1 MSPVAPEAALL
12 STVLA
17 IAPVGATITTPDLI
31 MLEVNQALC
40 DMLGYAAHELLG
52 TSLWDLRLTGEAV
65 HRLNGRLRV
74 PDEAQVHFDEVHQF
88 RHHDG
93 HMMWTRVTGSSLPA
107 LEEATPTCI
116 VYVQGLATPG
126 NVAEEPPGRQFRARQ
141 VLDSITEGIYT
152 LDRDWRVTY
161 CNITAAERLRGSLE
175 EPLGRSIW
183 DVFPPAVETSF
194 YTACQTAVRDSVPVS
209 VETFYPPTRSWFEAH
224 IYPAAGGL
232 TVVSRNIT
240 EAKELELRLR
250 TSDAH
255 HRFLLDHVPA
265 VIYALA
271 PDAQQTRLYFSPR
284 HQELTGYTLEETLA
298 NRGHWLDLVHPDDR
312 ARTAAENARADAEGV
327 RFRAEYRLRR
337 KDGSYVWVL
346 DECVPVRDDDGNII
360 AWQGVVLDITDRVTA
375 QAAQGHLAA
384 LVMSA
389 EDAIISSDLD
399 GLVTSWN
406 PGATRLYGY
415 LPEEILGQPFE
426 RLLPKAVDRESL
438 ATRIQAAR
446 SGATVELFETQRQ
459 HQDGSIVD
467 VAITMSPIRDE
478 NDKIVGVSTITR
490 DITERN
496 RVERALRE
504 ALAAAETAAR
514 TKSLF
519 LAMMSHELRT
529 PVQAV
534 LGYAELLLLDPELAL
549 TPDQLADVTY
559 IRNGARRL
567 DKLIDQ
573 LLDLS
578 RMEAGRLM
586 LEVKPVALADV
597 VGEVR
602 EDLAMQ
608 AKAKHLALEIDVP
621 SSLPP
626 VLGDRDRIRQ
636 IVLNLAENA
645 VKFTDEGAVSICA
658 RAEGNRL
665 AVEVSDTGIGIA
677 PEALPTIFEE
687 FRQVDSAL
695 TRRYSGAGLG
705 LAIAERLAGQ
715 MHGALRVSSEVGK
728 GSTFVLEL
736 PRAPGQAPV
745 PSTAGSERQAT
756 VTR

>member
-1 MSPVAPEAALL
+1 
-12 STVLA
+12 
-17 IAPVGATITTPDLI
+17 
-31 MLEVNQALC
+31 MLEVNPALC
-40 DMLGYAAHELLG
+40 DLLGYTPEGLLG
-52 TSLWDLRLTGEAV
+52 MSLWDLCASNHGV
-65 HRLNGRLRV
+65 SQLNGRARPPREMKTLFQ
-74 PDEAQVHFDEVHQF
+74 EECSF

-93 HMMWTRVTGSSLPA
+93 HIIWTRVSGSSLPT
-107 LEEATPTCI
+107 L
-116 VYVQGLATPG
+116 GD
-126 NVAEEPPGRQFRARQ
+126 EPPILVVYLQERAAFSVAADASLAPSHQARQ
-141 VLDSITEGIYT
+141 VLDSITEGIYV
-152 LDRDWRVTY
+152 LDRNWRVTY
-161 CNITAAERLRGSLE
+161 CNATAAQRLGSALPT
-175 EPLGRSIW
+175 PLGSNIW
-183 DVFPPAVETSF
+183 DAFPPAVETSF
-194 YTACQTAVRDSVPVS
+194 YTACQAAVRDGVPVS
-209 VETFYPPTRSWFEAH
+209 VETFYPPTQSWFEAH
-224 IYPAAGGL
+224 LYPIADGL

-240 EAKELELRLR
+240 EAKALELSLR

-284 HQELTGYTLEETLA
+284 HRELTGYTLEETLA
-298 NRGHWLDLVHPDDR
+298 NSGHWLDLVHPDDR
-312 ARTAAENARADAEGV
+312 ARTAAENARAVAEGV

-346 DECVPVRDDDGNII
+346 DERVPVRDDDGNII
-360 AWQGVVLDITDRVTA
+360 TWQGVVLDITDRVTA

-384 LVMSA
+384 LVRSA

-415 LPEEILGQPFE
+415 RPEEILGQPFE
-426 RLLPKAVDRESL
+426 RLLPAAVDHDAL
-438 ATRIQAAR
+438 AARIRAAR

-490 DITERN
+490 NITERN

-504 ALAAAETAAR
+504 ALEAAETAAR

-534 LGYAELLLLDPELAL
+534 LGYAELLLLDQNLAL
-549 TPDQLADVTY
+549 TPDQSADLMS

-578 RMEAGRLM
+578 RLEAGRLV
-586 LEVKPVALADV
+586 LDIKAVALADV
-597 VGEVR
+597 VGEVCQ
-602 EDLAMQ
+602 DIATQ
-608 AKAKHLALEIDVP
+608 ARAKHLSLEIDVP
-621 SSLPP
+621 ASLPP
-626 VLGDRDRIRQ
+626 ALGDPDRLRQ

-645 VKFTDEGAVSICA
+645 VKFTDQGTVRIRGREVGD
-658 RAEGNRL
+658 RL

-677 PEALPTIFEE
+677 PEALSTIFEE
-687 FRQVDSAL
+687 FRQVDSNL
-695 TRRYSGAGLG
+695 TRRYGGAGLG

-715 MHGALRVSSEVGK
+715 MHGTLRVSSEVGQ
-728 GSTFVLEL
+728 GSTFVLEI
-736 PRAPGQAPV
+736 PRAP
-745 PSTAGSERQAT
+745 R
-756 VTR
+756 

>member
-1 MSPVAPEAALL
+1 MSSVAPEAALL
-12 STVLA
+12 SVVLA
-17 IAPVGATITTPDLI
+17 VSPVGTAIAAPDLTL
-31 MLEVNQALC
+31 LEVNQALC
-40 DMLGYAAHELLG
+40 DLLGYTSQELLG
-52 TSLWDLRLTGEAV
+52 TSLWDLRHTNHANS
-65 HRLNGRLRV
+65 RQNGRLRV
-74 PDEAQVHFDEVHQF
+74 PGEAPGVFDEEHQF
-88 RHHDG
+88 RHHNG
-93 HMMWTRVTGSSLPA
+93 RMIWTRVTGAPLPA
-107 LEEATPTCI
+107 LGDAMPTLV
-116 VYVQGLATPG
+116 VYVQELADAREAAAG
-126 NVAEEPPGRQFRARQ
+126 SRAAQGHARH
-141 VLDSITEGIYT
+141 VLDSITDAIYT
-152 LDRDWRVTY
+152 LDRNWRVTY
-161 CNITAAERLRGSLE
+161 CNATAAQRLGSALP
-175 EPLGRSIW
+175 EPLGSSIW
-183 DVFPPAVETSF
+183 DAFPSAVATPF
-194 YTACQTAVRDSVPVS
+194 YTACQTAVRDGVPVN
-209 VETFYPPTRSWFEAH
+209 VETYYPPTQAWFAAH
-224 IYPAAGGL
+224 IYPQAGGL

-240 EAKELELRLR
+240 GAKELELSLR

-271 PDAQQTRLYFSPR
+271 PDTQHTRLYFSPR
-284 HQELTGYTLEETLA
+284 HAELTGYTLEETLA
-298 NRGHWLDLVHPDDR
+298 NSGHWLDQVHPDDR
-312 ARTAAENARADAEGV
+312 TRTATELARADLARD

-406 PGATRLYGY
+406 PGATQLYGY
-415 LPEEILGQPFE
+415 RPEDILGQPFE
-426 RLLPKAVDRESL
+426 RLLPPGIDRDAL
-438 ATRIQAAR
+438 AAR
-446 SGATVELFETQRQ
+446 IRAARTGATVDLFETQRQ

-478 NDKIVGVSTITR
+478 NGKIVGVSTITR

-496 RVERALRE
+496 RVERLLRE
-504 ALAAAETAAR
+504 ALEAAEAASR

-534 LGYAELLLLDPELAL
+534 LGYADLLLLDRDLAL
-549 TPDQLADVTY
+549 NPDQLADLTY

-567 DKLIDQ
+567 DKLIDH

-578 RMEAGRLM
+578 RLEAGRLV
-586 LEVKPVALADV
+586 LDVKAVALADV

-602 EDLAMQ
+602 QDIAMQ

-626 VLGDRDRIRQ
+626 ALGDPVRLRQ
-636 IVLNLAENA
+636 IVVNLAENA
-645 VKFTDEGAVSICA
+645 VKFTDAGSVCIRG
-658 RAEGNRL
+658 RAEADRL
-665 AVEVSDTGIGIA
+665 KLEVSDTGIGIA
-677 PEALPTIFEE
+677 PDALPTIFED

-695 TRRYSGAGLG
+695 TRRYGGAGLG
-705 LAIAERLAGQ
+705 LAIAERLATQ
-715 MHGALRVSSEVGK
+715 MHGTLRVSSELGK
-728 GSTFVLEL
+728 GSTFVLEI
-736 PRAPGQAPV
+736 PRASPGC
-745 PSTAGSERQAT
+745 
-756 VTR
+756 